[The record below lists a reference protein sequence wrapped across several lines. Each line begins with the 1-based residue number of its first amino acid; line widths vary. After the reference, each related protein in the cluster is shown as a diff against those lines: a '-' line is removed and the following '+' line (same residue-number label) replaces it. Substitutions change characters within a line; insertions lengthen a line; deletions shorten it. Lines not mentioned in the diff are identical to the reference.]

1 MEQEDYPQIL
11 TIAQVAEYLG
21 LHELTVRRLAREGA
35 IPALKLGR
43 QWRVKRDLLDKW
55 IENRSM
61 DNIVVLAEEPT
72 E

>member
-1 MEQEDYPQIL
+1 MTRKEFPQIM
-11 TIAQVAEYLG
+11 TIADVAEYLG

-55 IENRSM
+55 IENRSL
-61 DNIVVLAEEPT
+61 DNVVDLSAEAGE
-72 E
+72 